1 MKESIRSL
9 DRKSALWQY
18 DIVSKIASPRTRGRG
33 CFALGLSVGSE
44 RMQPFRAVPHLQ
56 RLLAQ
61 GTREGLLTPTTPEIQ
76 NQGPAAVS
84 NNAFY
89 A

>member
-1 MKESIRSL
+1 
-9 DRKSALWQY
+9 
-18 DIVSKIASPRTRGRG
+18 
-33 CFALGLSVGSE
+33 
-44 RMQPFRAVPHLQ
+44 MQPFRAVPHLQ